1 VEALDDMLKL
11 PQSLNAWGT
20 PEFEAILKREVAQT
34 GVPWLPLQQ
43 GLSVGSVVIDTPI
56 TLVLHRVEETAQ
68 AIRVKAGVFYQGV
81 IAGCSCADDPTPV
94 GETTEHCVVQL
105 EIDKVTAATAVMLLA
120 DE

>member
-1 VEALDDMLKL
+1 MSGPLRLES
-11 PQSLNAWGT
+11 SLRAWGT
-20 PEFEAILKREVAQT
+20 PDFDATLKQEVAQT
-34 GVPWLPLQQ
+34 GVAHLPLQQ

-56 TLVLHRVEETAQ
+56 TLVIHRTEELSQT
-68 AIRVKAGVFYQGV
+68 IRIKAGVFYQGV

-105 EIDKVTAATAVMLLA
+105 EIDKATAVTTVTLLA